1 MGHKFIFIPSF
12 LFFVKGH
19 ISSSIWKNKPVNK
32 FVPIWVSL
40 LALTGT
46 ATAATKSGIVTA
58 LGLSTPVTVECSP
71 NRTYTSHVRP
81 DRGDDKLDRILQ
93 PIVAELKS
101 KRLETPL
108 TLIYGNLETISGCFL
123 YFPMKWAKTNT
134 TLQQSLQQRTDF
146 LPCIMPNIPSM
157 REGE

>member
-1 MGHKFIFIPSF
+1 
-12 LFFVKGH
+12 
-19 ISSSIWKNKPVNK
+19 
-32 FVPIWVSL
+32 VSL

-58 LGLSTPVTVECSP
+58 LGLC
-71 NRTYTSHVRP
+71 
-81 DRGDDKLDRILQ
+81 RILQ

-101 KRLETPL
+101 KRLETSL
-108 TLIYGNLETISGCFL
+108 TLIYGNLETISGCFP
-123 YFPMKWAKTNT
+123 YFPVKWAKTNT
-134 TLQQSLQQRTDF
+134 TLQQSLQQRTDL

>member
-1 MGHKFIFIPSF
+1 
-12 LFFVKGH
+12 VA
-19 ISSSIWKNKPVNK
+19 
-32 FVPIWVSL
+32 L
-40 LALTGT
+40 LALTDT

-58 LGLSTPVTVECSP
+58 LGLSTPVTVEYSP
-71 NRTYTSHVRP
+71 NRTYASHVRP

-93 PIVAELKS
+93 ATVAELKS
-101 KRLETPL
+101 KRLEMPL

-134 TLQQSLQQRTDF
+134 TLRHSLQQRTYF

-157 REGE
+157 REGDYQMN